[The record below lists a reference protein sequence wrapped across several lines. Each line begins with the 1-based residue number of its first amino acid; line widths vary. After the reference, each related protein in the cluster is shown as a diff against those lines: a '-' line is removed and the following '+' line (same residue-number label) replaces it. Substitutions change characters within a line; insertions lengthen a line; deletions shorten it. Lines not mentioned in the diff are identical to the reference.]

1 MFSRGQNIYMLS
13 KDKIKSTIYTLI
25 SSPGVRLYFS
35 IFIGLIVN
43 VIYIGSNIHTAL
55 MHRSFWSSAIT
66 VYYLLFIVLR
76 LYLLWANKKDDVSA
90 ARCCLTVGIFLLLL
104 TLSAGVIIAYSV
116 INQNNVR
123 YSGYVLSAFFI
134 YALYS
139 LTTSVIGMKKWLN
152 DNQPLHFAARSVTFA
167 AASMSAFN
175 LQYSLLTSLGLSA
188 LTVKRANALGGFAV
202 FFVIV
207 ILGITLIFKSIRELK
222 N

>member
-1 MFSRGQNIYMLS
+1 MLS
-13 KDKIKSTIYTLI
+13 KNKVKAAIYALI

-35 IFIGLIVN
+35 IFIGLIIN

-76 LYLLWANKKDDVSA
+76 LYLLWANKKDEQA
-90 ARCCLTVGIFLLLL
+90 AIRCCLTVGIFLLLL
-104 TLSAGVIIAYSV
+104 TVSAGVIIAHSV
-116 INQNNVR
+116 ISENSVK
-123 YSGYVLSAFFI
+123 YSGYILLAFFI
-134 YALYS
+134 YAVYS
-139 LTTSVIGMKKWLN
+139 LTTSIVGMKKWLN

-167 AASMSAFN
+167 AALMSAFN